1 MSVVPPEFGLP
12 PALFAHNGGLRQSTS
27 ALQLRDAF
35 PAAFIRTRTIRPLS
49 AFPACRYYFSSS
61 LLLLVTHAITFFPVC
76 QGKFIAL
83 LQPAPPIITA
93 TQRIN
98 TTTETVYYL
107 VEGTGKD
114 MEVTTWTGYNNAPSN
129 YTVERAYAVTSYVA
143 DNTRDKWNN
152 ALPYEVAEVVVIE
165 STKDTGVPN
174 AYLGISLEQ
183 KLFGMLRTAT
193 TSRSPRMAP

>member
-83 LQPAPPIITA
+83 LQLRFSEFLSPKRRYVNQIVNFQICDSTSGKTIQKPLDIPKSTNPIVNFLRKRYQPATKLSDAA
-93 TQRIN
+93 TSC
-98 TTTETVYYL
+98 
-107 VEGTGKD
+107 K
-114 MEVTTWTGYNNAPSN
+114 
-129 YTVERAYAVTSYVA
+129 TVE
-143 DNTRDKWNN
+143 NN
-152 ALPYEVAEVVVIE
+152 QIC
-165 STKDTGVPN
+165 
-174 AYLGISLEQ
+174 
-183 KLFGMLRTAT
+183 
-193 TSRSPRMAP
+193 